1 MVDYVKMASTAQRL
15 IRENGRE
22 VIFVRKPQSSLD
34 PNKPWNG
41 PDPIAQEITITLS
54 GVFVPPNQIRQFG
67 LSALGEGTEFRDL
80 IDFSEQVIIVYP
92 GDTDLKDYKTI
103 RDNGINWNMVGLQFL
118 KPGTVPL
125 LAFVG
130 TRR

>member
-1 MVDYVKMASTAQRL
+1 MVDYTKIASTAQRL

-22 VIFVRKPQSSLD
+22 LVFVRKPLSSAD
-34 PNKPWNG
+34 PAKPWKG
-41 PDPIAQEITITLS
+41 SDPEVEEITLTIS

-67 LSALGEGTEFRDL
+67 LSALGQGTEFKDL

-92 GDTDLKDYKTI
+92 GDNDLRQYKTV
-103 RDNGINWNMVGLQFL
+103 RDQNVNWNMIGLQYL
-118 KPGTVPL
+118 KPGTIPL